1 MMFWVFIIT
10 MLVLGLV
17 SAANKIETLVP
28 ASKQLTDFLKQS
40 EGWIGVVSVGLSIYW
55 LIKTLMYLKFYFK
68 YALFKFILVL
78 ASIAIMFLLGM
89 LLSENLLKTWT
100 GGNEKVNGV
109 IDKITGFATPLKEP
123 LGLLAVVL
131 ALINLGLAL

>member
-17 SAANKIETLVP
+17 AAAKKIETLVP

>member
-17 SAANKIETLVP
+17 AAANKIEALVP

-40 EGWIGVVSVGLSIYW
+40 EGWIGIVSVCLSIYW
-55 LIKTLMYLKFYFK
+55 IIKTLMYIKFYFK

-89 LLSENLLKTWT
+89 LLSQTLLRSWT
-100 GGNEKVNGV
+100 GSNEKATGAINKV
-109 IDKITGFATPLKEP
+109 IDFAAPLKEP
-123 LGLLAVVL
+123 LGLLAVVM
-131 ALINLGLAL
+131 ALVNLGLAL

>member
-1 MMFWVFIIT
+1 MFWVFIIT
-10 MLVLGLV
+10 MMVLGLV
-17 SAANKIETLVP
+17 AAANKIETLVP

-68 YALFKFILVL
+68 YAFLKFIFVLV
-78 ASIAIMFLLGM
+78 SIAIMFLLGM
-89 LLSENLLKTWT
+89 VLSQTLLKSWT

-109 IDKITGFATPLKEP
+109 IDKVVGFATPFKEP
-123 LGLLAVVL
+123 LGLLAVVM
-131 ALINLGLAL
+131 ALVNLGLAL

>member
-1 MMFWVFIIT
+1 MFWVYIIT

-17 SAANKIETLVP
+17 AAAKKIETLLP

-40 EGWIGVVSVGLSIYW
+40 EGWIGVVSVGLSLYW
-55 LIKTLMYLKFYFK
+55 LIRTLWYIKFFFK
-68 YALFKFILVL
+68 YALFKFIIVL

-89 LLSENLLKTWT
+89 ILAQPLLRSWT
-100 GGNEKVNGV
+100 GNNESVNGV
-109 IDKITGFATPLKEP
+109 INKVVDFASPLKEP